1 VLSEYLRGRYRKV
14 GELAVKQGAVV
25 DVWVEGTQTRPVDRE
40 TGLPCL
46 AND

>member
-1 VLSEYLRGRYRKV
+1 
-14 GELAVKQGAVV
+14 VV
-25 DVWVEGTQTRPVDRE
+25 DVWVEGTQSRTVDRE